1 MSISSNNYRR
11 RRRKAFFASSRTGAG
26 RYIIMALT
34 LLIGSIVLISPTT
47 PITTT
52 ALAQEE
58 EDKNTTAATTRN
70 NTTTT
75 NATTSSGIQLLLP
88 QTVYQERS
96 REVDETPL
104 NQTHIQITF
113 SGNGT
118 VNLPNSTETI
128 RTTSMG
134 GGISSLID
142 GTFAGRVILTT
153 EDGSENASA
162 TTYEIGQ
169 FNIQD
174 DTGKGIAIALFH
186 TNSTGKLARLD
197 GMILAGQDEFLPD
210 GSAFIT
216 YWEWESAIPYLKSR
230 SEITQEFQMDTTTS
244 GLPPTNVP

>member
-1 MSISSNNYRR
+1 M
-11 RRRKAFFASSRTGAG
+11 
-26 RYIIMALT
+26 
-34 LLIGSIVLISPTT
+34 
-47 PITTT
+47 TTT

-58 EDKNTTAATTRN
+58 DKNTTAAITRN

-75 NATTSSGIQLLLP
+75 NATTSSGIELLLP
-88 QTVYQERS
+88 QPVYQERS

-118 VNLPNSTETI
+118 VDLPNSTETI

-162 TTYEIGQ
+162 ITYEIGQ

-216 YWEWESAIPYLKSR
+216 YWEWENRIPY
-230 SEITQEFQMDTTTS
+230 
-244 GLPPTNVP
+244 